1 MDTYGLR
8 HFSLA
13 READNTEQRQNPF
26 PIFCYAQSPFLS
38 KLCFKFFDCSYVLIR
53 KIANSCIEWSWALND
68 LVGFFFGFF
77 FFFSNMIL
85 VLHCQMSG
93 QYHGKLF
100 GEILRLSTLRIFLH
114 KCHFLNFLPCGQEIL
129 QMSSVY
135 RTVLCAGGLG
145 ETSNLGQ
152 SPSDS
157 IDDTVFSSI

>member
-68 LVGFFFGFF
+68 LVGFFFVFF
-77 FFFSNMIL
+77 FFCANMIL
-85 VLHCQMSG
+85 VFSCTVKCQVSIMGSCLGKYFASAHSG
-93 QYHGKLF
+93 FSY
-100 GEILRLSTLRIFLH
+100 INAISWIF
-114 KCHFLNFLPCGQEIL
+114 FLVVKKFFRCL
-129 QMSSVY
+129 QFTEPFCVQ
-135 RTVLCAGGLG
+135 G
-145 ETSNLGQ
+145 
-152 SPSDS
+152 D
-157 IDDTVFSSI
+157 